1 LEVVV
6 SDSTGTELHVSSSNE
21 GTFAFTT
28 GGAGGV
34 YSLCFSHQP
43 GEGGSLHHS
52 LYNRR
57 VSLRLEAGVETTD
70 FAKIGRE
77 EHLNKLEVDALRI
90 QRSLEEVSLDL
101 EHFKRREE
109 RHRDTTESTNSRVMW
124 LSVTSMIV
132 IVCIGVWQLI
142 YLRRFF
148 TQKKLL

>member
-1 LEVVV
+1 MFHHPMKGPSPLPQVVLVV
-6 SDSTGTELHVSSSNE
+6 SIRCALVISREK
-21 GTFAFTT
+21 
-28 GGAGGV
+28 
-34 YSLCFSHQP
+34 
-43 GEGGSLHHS
+43 GGSLHHS

-109 RHRDTTESTNSRVMW
+109 LHRDTTESTNARVMW